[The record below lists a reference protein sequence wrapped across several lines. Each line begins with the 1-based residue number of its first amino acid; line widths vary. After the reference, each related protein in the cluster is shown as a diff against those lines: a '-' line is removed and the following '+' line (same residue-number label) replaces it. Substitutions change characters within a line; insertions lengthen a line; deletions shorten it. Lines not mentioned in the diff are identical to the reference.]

1 MYYVIQVAPGTEER
15 TERMIQGKVQRNAYE
30 RCFHLMRHVRKKFH
44 GEWRDQHEKLLP
56 GYVFVMSGSIKEF
69 YMELKQVPMFTKVLG
84 KDAEAFVT
92 LRENEVEWLEQWISA
107 AETNLAGRESQAEA
121 QEGLEVGI
129 SQVDVSEQN
138 SIVILSGP
146 LKNMEGQ
153 IRKVNL
159 HKRIAEVEVD
169 FMGRKTIVYLG
180 VEIVKNRLN
189 KEMR

>member
-1 MYYVIQVAPGTEER
+1 M
-15 TERMIQGKVQRNAYE
+15 
-30 RCFHLMRHVRKKFH
+30 
-44 GEWRDQHEKLLP
+44 
-56 GYVFVMSGSIKEF
+56 
-69 YMELKQVPMFTKVLG
+69 
-84 KDAEAFVT
+84 
-92 LRENEVEWLEQWISA
+92 RENEVAWLEQWIRA
-107 AETNLAGRESQAEA
+107 AEPNLARRESQAEA

-169 FMGRKTIVYLG
+169 FMGRKTIFYLG
-180 VEIVKNRLN
+180 VEIVKKRLN